1 MNARPSDAYL
11 EIQVNTASPVKL
23 RLLLIDGAIRF
34 LSQARESAAAGDATR
49 ALELTSRVR
58 DILAEILSNVW
69 NAEGYVAKQQKSLYG
84 YLLRLASI
92 MQLRS
97 EFEHADSI
105 LKVLT
110 EERETWRLLAEKHS
124 AIGFDR
130 KESLISAPHMTAI
143 GAKTRELSLEA

>member
-1 MNARPSDAYL
+1 MNASPSDAYL
-11 EIQVNTASPVKL
+11 EIQVRTASPIKL
-23 RLLLIDGAIRF
+23 RLLLIDGATRF
-34 LSQARESAAAGDATR
+34 LGQAREHAAAGDIPR
-49 ALELTSRVR
+49 ALECTSRVR

-69 NAEGYVAKQQKSLYG
+69 NAEGYVARQQKSLYG

-105 LKVLT
+105 LKVLS

-124 AIGFDR
+124 DIASDR
-130 KESLISAPHMTAI
+130 RESMITAPHMLTA
-143 GAKTRELSLEA
+143 AATTRELSLEA